1 MLAESNRSDT
11 DEQPI
16 IARIG
21 GIVTLGGDE
30 ITVQPSSQDERGPAQ
45 LRAAAHGALA
55 PRHRTTARAFTPA
68 SS

>member
-21 GIVTLGGDE
+21 GIVKLGGDE
-30 ITVQPSSQDERGPAQ
+30 VTVQPSIADDARTGAA
-45 LRAAAHGALA
+45 RAAAYGALA
-55 PRHRTTARAFTPA
+55 PRHHDGARVTPA